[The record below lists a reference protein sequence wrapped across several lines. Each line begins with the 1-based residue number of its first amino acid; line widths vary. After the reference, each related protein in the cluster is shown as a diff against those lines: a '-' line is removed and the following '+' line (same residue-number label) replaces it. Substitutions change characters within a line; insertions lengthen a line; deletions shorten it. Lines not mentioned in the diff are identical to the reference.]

1 MKNDRKKAILDI
13 VSHYEVDTQETL
25 QALLLERG
33 FSVTQATVSRDIKQ
47 LSLIKTMGESGNY
60 KYSLPRGEFES
71 VTKTGLT
78 RFFSDA
84 VYAVD
89 RAMNTVV
96 VRCHSGMAN
105 AVCARLDGAGYP
117 NVVGTLAGDDTIFI
131 LMRTEEDA
139 AVMLKE
145 LEKLL

>member
-13 VSHYEVDTQETL
+13 VTHYEVDTQETL

-47 LSLIKTMGESGNY
+47 LSLIKTMGESGSY
-60 KYSLPRGEFES
+60 KYSLPRGEQDAGS
-71 VTKTGLT
+71 KTGLM
-78 RFFSDA
+78 RVFSDA
-84 VYAVD
+84 VNSID

-96 VRCHSGMAN
+96 IKCHSGMAN
-105 AVCARLDGAGYP
+105 AVCARLDSAGYA
-117 NVVGTLAGDDTIFI
+117 NIVGTLAGDDTIFV

-139 AVMLKE
+139 AAMLSE
-145 LEKLL
+145 LEDLL

>member
-13 VSHYEVDTQETL
+13 ISHYEVDTQETL

-47 LSLIKTMGESGNY
+47 LSLVKTMSENGSY
-60 KYSLPRGEFES
+60 KYSLPRSDYDGS
-71 VTKTGLT
+71 SKTGLM
-78 RFFSDA
+78 RFFSDT

-96 VRCHSGMAN
+96 VKCHAGMAG
-105 AVCARLDGAGYP
+105 AVCTRIDNAGYP

-139 AVMLKE
+139 ESMFKE
-145 LEKLL
+145 LEGLL

>member
-47 LSLIKTMGESGNY
+47 LSLVKTMSETGRY
-60 KYSLPRGEFES
+60 KYSLPKSEYDSGSKS
-71 VTKTGLT
+71 VLI
-78 RFFSDA
+78 RVFSDS

-105 AVCARLDGAGYP
+105 AVCARLDSAGYGDI
-117 NVVGTLAGDDTIFI
+117 VGTLAGDDTIFV

-139 AVMLKE
+139 IKMHKE
-145 LEKLL
+145 LENLL

>member
-33 FSVTQATVSRDIKQ
+33 FSVTQATVSRDVKQ
-47 LSLIKTMGESGNY
+47 LSLVKTMSESGNY
-60 KYSLPRGEFES
+60 KYSLPRMDYDGNS
-71 VTKTGLT
+71 KNGLV

-105 AVCARLDGAGYP
+105 AVCARLDIAGYP
-117 NVVGTLAGDDTIFI
+117 KIVGTLAGDDTIFV

-139 AVMLKE
+139 VAMLKE